1 MPKAKRK
8 SSWSSITPEN
18 GDTVKRPRTNGDDGA
33 NDEEDS
39 VAETRE
45 WWVGKRM
52 RDIGVQTPDCGER
65 EVSAF
70 SLCKGRWLMPLRFPL
85 QKYIRE

>member
-1 MPKAKRK
+1 M
-8 SSWSSITPEN
+8 
-18 GDTVKRPRTNGDDGA
+18 KRPRTNGDDGA

-85 QKYIRE
+85 QKYIGE